1 MLGVLPPSLKKL
13 LLPSMEKC
21 GFPESTH
28 RARRKE
34 REEAWVTLQ
43 TELLA
48 SSRII
53 FERWRA
59 EVRSYY
65 EQNNLH
71 HTSRTQGFAN

>member
-1 MLGVLPPSLKKL
+1 
-13 LLPSMEKC
+13 MEKC

-34 REEAWVTLQ
+34 REEAWVALQ